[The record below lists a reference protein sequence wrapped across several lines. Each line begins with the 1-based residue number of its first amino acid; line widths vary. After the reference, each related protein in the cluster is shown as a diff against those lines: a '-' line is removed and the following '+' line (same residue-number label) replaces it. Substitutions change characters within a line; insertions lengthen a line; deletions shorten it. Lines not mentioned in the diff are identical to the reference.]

1 MTRTPWPRSLAL
13 LALGARLVAPPTA
26 AQDTG
31 VVAGTVIDS
40 SGQVVPGATV
50 TLTNETKGDL
60 RTLVSNERG
69 EFSFRGVTPG
79 SYTVKVELAGFRTIE
94 QRNNIVNAS
103 SQLDV
108 GRLTLDVGTLNEVV
122 SVAATGTFVETKNS
136 DYSGLLTANQISQ

>member
-1 MTRTPWPRSLAL
+1 PAVARRARRRRVWRRRLLTRTPWRRSLAL
-13 LALGARLVAPPTA
+13 VALGALAALIAASPAA

-31 VVAGTVIDS
+31 AVSGTVIDA

-69 EFSFRGVTPG
+69 EFSFRAVTPG
-79 SYTVKVELAGFRTIE
+79 SYTVKVALTGFRAVE
-94 QRNNIVNAS
+94 QRNNVVNAS

-108 GRLTLDVGTLNEVV
+108 GR
-122 SVAATGTFVETKNS
+122 
-136 DYSGLLTANQISQ
+136 

>member
-1 MTRTPWPRSLAL
+1 MTRTFVAL
-13 LALGARLVAPPTA
+13 LFAFCLAAPAA

-69 EFSFRGVTPG
+69 EFSFRAVTPG
-79 SYTVKVELAGFRTIE
+79 SYTVKVELAGFRSIE

-108 GRLTLDVGTLNEVV
+108 GRLAL
-122 SVAATGTFVETKNS
+122 A
-136 DYSGLLTANQISQ
+136 